1 MGLQKPTITTCID
14 GKEHAWLI
22 VSEETGA
29 GQAAWEHRWCQKC
42 GTLTQVTY
50 DDEGNAIA
58 VMNRDNTHYFLVPKV
73 LNAVAK

>member
-1 MGLQKPTITTCID
+1 MSLKRPTITSCID

-22 VSEETGA
+22 VSEEGGA
-29 GQAAWEHRWCQKC
+29 DDVTWEHRWCQKC

-50 DDEGNAIA
+50 DGEGNAIA
-58 VMNRDNTHYFLVPKV
+58 VMNKDNTHYLLVPKV